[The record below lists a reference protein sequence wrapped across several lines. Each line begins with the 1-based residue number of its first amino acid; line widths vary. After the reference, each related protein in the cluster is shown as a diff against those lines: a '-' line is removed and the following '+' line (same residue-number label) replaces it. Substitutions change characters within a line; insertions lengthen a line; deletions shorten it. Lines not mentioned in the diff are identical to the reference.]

1 MRSIMAATSFA
12 AALLVATSA
21 FAGHPLQTNG
31 WPVPASQ
38 TPTLSDEQI
47 EHREFMNVSRGTFP
61 SNDPSSQILRRK
73 ATESTKHL
81 GRHSHNN

>member
-1 MRSIMAATSFA
+1 MKSIMAATSFA
-12 AALLVATSA
+12 AALFVATSA

-47 EHREFMNVSRGTFP
+47 EHREFMNVLRGTYP
-61 SNDPSSQILRRK
+61 SNAPSPQTMREKGTDKR
-73 ATESTKHL
+73 L
-81 GRHSHNN
+81 GRHSNN